1 MILVCAVMKISEVEC
16 RWPGWRIWEDFSLMR
31 WSFLMLLP
39 QGDMRCAVTMLQ
51 TAVSFYTQVLRWFAT
66 YAQCVPVM
74 SCLLLV
80 QTSLVLTSWDILR
93 YLDISWYIKIYLD
106 ISWYI
111 LIILTPGQRTLYRRG
126 PAPRDRELLHQVK
139 PSAAQCGWWA
149 NSAWCQVAGAVPE
162 SRTMALL
169 REARSAQSTDQVPLD
184 VEVVA
189 RDPHCILWTS
199 LKHGV

>member
-1 MILVCAVMKISEVEC
+1 MCILYIYENKLYIYMILVCAVMKISEVEC

-80 QTSLVLTSWDILR
+80 QTSLVLTSWDIL
-93 YLDISWYIKIYLD
+93 IYLD
-106 ISWYI
+106 ISWSSWPQVNEHSI
-111 LIILTPGQRTLYRRG
+111 VEARLPGIGSCCTKWN
-126 PAPRDRELLHQVK
+126 QVLR
-139 PSAAQCGWWA
+139 
-149 NSAWCQVAGAVPE
+149 NVAGGRTVPG
-162 SRTMALL
+162 
-169 REARSAQSTDQVPLD
+169 AR
-184 VEVVA
+184 
-189 RDPHCILWTS
+189 
-199 LKHGV
+199 

>member
-1 MILVCAVMKISEVEC
+1 MNINYIYIIYMILVCAVMKISEVEC

-93 YLDISWYIKIYLD
+93 YLDISRYILIYLD
-106 ISWYI
+106 ISWSSWPQVNEHSI
-111 LIILTPGQRTLYRRG
+111 VEARLPGIGSCCTKWN
-126 PAPRDRELLHQVK
+126 QVLR
-139 PSAAQCGWWA
+139 
-149 NSAWCQVAGAVPE
+149 NVAGGRTVPG
-162 SRTMALL
+162 
-169 REARSAQSTDQVPLD
+169 AR
-184 VEVVA
+184 
-189 RDPHCILWTS
+189 
-199 LKHGV
+199 